1 MGLLSICWEQVHL
14 LFQEAVRA
22 RVLYRVSPSPC
33 TPLRLQ
39 AIISLIVNSL
49 ALLPIGSKFV
59 LCLIYRS
66 VRSLALSLSSFLYA
80 RSATDGGRIAM
91 TLFSRGAKLVVSQ
104 LFLIVLF
111 TLGIFGSDL
120 FLFYF
125 SFLIFFQQGNEI
137 PSRNEV
143 DEVSFSRVLLATV
156 AGVISLLALIPIS

>member
-1 MGLLSICWEQVHL
+1 
-14 LFQEAVRA
+14 
-22 RVLYRVSPSPC
+22 
-33 TPLRLQ
+33 
-39 AIISLIVNSL
+39 
-49 ALLPIGSKFV
+49 
-59 LCLIYRS
+59 
-66 VRSLALSLSSFLYA
+66 
-80 RSATDGGRIAM
+80 M
-91 TLFSRGAKLVVSQ
+91 TLFSRGVKLVVGQ

-156 AGVISLLALIPIS
+156 AGVVSLLALIPIS